1 MDTSIGRLTANS
13 FFNSMD
19 LKRCSLC
26 NYVSPKKRANNTLL
40 SNEEMEWRMK
50 NHYLSRNHTTKL
62 RKSQLGDKFLDL
74 SDEGFLEYYEKRLPA
89 VDGFAER
96 ETYSGF
102 IKQLKTNIAMR
113 EALHNEGIAKGYLKD
128 D

>member
-1 MDTSIGRLTANS
+1 MDTNS

-26 NYVSPKKRANNTLL
+26 NYVAPKKRASGVAL
-40 SNEEMEWRMK
+40 SNNEMDWRMK
-50 NHYLSRNHTTKL
+50 IHYLSRFHYSNL
-62 RKSQLGDKFLDL
+62 RKSQLGNKFLDL

-89 VDGFAER
+89 VDGFQER
-96 ETYSGF
+96 ETYNGF
-102 IKQLKTNIAMR
+102 IKQLKTNIEIR
-113 EALHNEGIAKGYLKD
+113 RLLQEEGIAKGYLKD